1 LSIIFSFF
9 RSETCILVLIIVLA
23 FILRTYLLQD
33 IPTGLFLDEISAAYY
48 PFLYQ
53 HGLVSLSFGSII
65 SYLLTGTFFTY
76 SLAGPFPFFIRLPAV
91 FFGTLLVFVVYLLSK
106 EMFFSKKVSILS
118 ALLIAI
124 SPWGFHFSRF
134 QALDSSYVLFFTTAL
149 LFVYKGIN
157 NSDNKKKLV
166 WYCLGSLMLGLT
178 ADIFSSA
185 AVFVPLFIVIL
196 LLLYLPK
203 KLQLLNIRT
212 IITPKAI
219 GKITIIVA
227 IFLLTYSPVFIDY
240 ILQASST
247 AVIVSR
253 YSTYSHSQNIFD
265 WFRMIFER
273 ARMHLSP
280 GFLIFTAP
288 STHDLGFQETMGQRG
303 LLRYSPTTYGELN
316 YVAILLYPGILLL
329 FYEAVKNRRRSFA
342 VLLGWIICYSI
353 VSGIAY
359 FDNPSPGRNIVGMPA
374 LVITIALFI
383 DFLVKITTSSRLLQM
398 KNNIISHLD
407 NYIKPITVIFL
418 AALVIIPTSLFLYEY
433 YVVYPAQSAKV
444 FDYGY
449 KDIANFLSDNNLWGR
464 DILINS
470 GWGSD
475 LKLSFYSAIQPPP
488 SIVRKISSVYDLTN
502 SLTQISKDITF
513 NQGLIEYDTRMDD
526 GYGNASASSSHIR
539 LAFKTNNIISLAIYN
554 NNSLYTPNS
563 YLLLQEING
572 KHYFEQGPLNETV
585 EYGKWYKVALKIN
598 STAISIYFDRK
609 LVNTV
614 LRQSED
620 NDNKVILE
628 LAGESA
634 AVSFK
639 NVIINQHNNQAYD
652 SLFNVDDDNT
662 LFGWK
667 TISGKLVVVKQ
678 DSDRHTNTAAVTLLP
693 LVSHKTLLVTTHSSD
708 SITLAKYGIASK
720 LLKEVYYPDGNI
732 AFLIF
737 ELAPYSN
744 R

>member
-1 LSIIFSFF
+1 M
-9 RSETCILVLIIVLA
+9 A
-23 FILRTYLLQD
+23 FILRTYRLQD

-76 SLAGPFPFFIRLPAV
+76 SLAGPSPFFTRLPADL
-91 FFGTLLVFVVYLLSK
+91 FGTLLVFVVYLLSK
-106 EMFFSKKVSILS
+106 EMFFSKKVSMLS
-118 ALLIAI
+118 ALLTAI

-157 NSDNKKKLV
+157 NSDNNDNNNKNKKRFV

-196 LLLYLPK
+196 LLVYLPK
-203 KLQLLNIRT
+203 KIPLLLNIRT
-212 IITPKAI
+212 IIIIPKAI
-219 GKITIIVA
+219 GKTTIIVA

-240 ILQASST
+240 ILHSSST
-247 AVIVSR
+247 AVIVTR

-265 WFRMIFER
+265 WFRLIFER

-288 STHDLGFQETMGQRG
+288 STHDLGFQETMGQSG

-329 FYEAVKNRRRSFA
+329 VYEAVKNRRRSFA
-342 VLLGWIICYSI
+342 ILLGWIICYSI

-383 DFLVKITTSSRLLQM
+383 DFLVKITTTSRLLQM
-398 KNNIISHLD
+398 KNNIIISRLT
-407 NYIKPITVIFL
+407 NYIKPITVILL
-418 AALVIIPTSLFLYEY
+418 AALMVIPASLFLYEY

-464 DILINS
+464 DILMNS
-470 GWGSD
+470 GWASD
-475 LKLSFYSAIQPPP
+475 LKLSFYSAIQPPL
-488 SIVRKISSVYDLTN
+488 SIVRRISSPYDLAG
-502 SLTQISKDITF
+502 SFTQISKDI
-513 NQGLIEYDTRMDD
+513 NLDQGLIEYDTRIDD
-526 GYGNASASSSHIR
+526 GYSNTSASSHIR
-539 LAFKTNNIISLAIYN
+539 LVFKTNNIISLAIYN

-572 KHYFEQGPLNETV
+572 KHYFEQGPLNETI
-585 EYGKWYKVALKIN
+585 EYGKWYKVGLKIN
-598 STAISIYFDRK
+598 STAISIYLDRK

-614 LRQSED
+614 LRQSQD
-620 NDNKVILE
+620 NDNKVMLE

-639 NVIINQHNNQAYD
+639 NVIINQNNNNQIYD
-652 SLFNVDDDNT
+652 SLFNAKNNSNNNT
-662 LFGWK
+662 VFGWK
-667 TISGKLVVVKQ
+667 TISGKLVAKQ
-678 DSDRHTNTAAVTLLP
+678 DRDGHTAITLLP
-693 LVSHKTLLVTTHSSD
+693 LVSNESILITTHPSD

-720 LLKEVYYPDGNI
+720 LLKEVYYPDGTI

-737 ELAPYSN
+737 ELNHMQTY

>member
-1 LSIIFSFF
+1 M
-9 RSETCILVLIIVLA
+9 A
-23 FILRTYLLQD
+23 FILRTYRLQD

-53 HGLVSLSFGSII
+53 HGLLSLSFGSII

-76 SLAGPFPFFIRLPAV
+76 SLAGPSPFFIRLPADL
-91 FFGTLLVFVVYLLSK
+91 FGTLLVFVVYLLSK
-106 EMFFSKKVSILS
+106 EMFFSKKVSMLS

-157 NSDNKKKLV
+157 NSDNDDNKKNKKRFV

-203 KLQLLNIRT
+203 KIPLLLNIRT
-212 IITPKAI
+212 IIITPKAI

-240 ILQASST
+240 ILHSSST
-247 AVIVSR
+247 AVIVTR

-273 ARMHLSP
+273 ARVHLSP

-316 YVAILLYPGILLL
+316 YIAILLYPGILLL
-329 FYEAVKNRRRSFA
+329 VYEAVKNRRRSYA

-383 DFLVKITTSSRLLQM
+383 DFLAKRTLSRLVQM
-398 KNNIISHLD
+398 KNNVIISRLA
-407 NYIKPITVIFL
+407 NYIKPITVVLL
-418 AALVIIPTSLFLYEY
+418 AALVVIPTSLFLYEY

-464 DILINS
+464 DILMNS
-470 GWGSD
+470 GWASD
-475 LKLSFYSAIQPPP
+475 LKLSFYSATQPPP
-488 SIVRKISSVYDLTN
+488 SIVRRISSVYDLTN

-526 GYGNASASSSHIR
+526 YGYSNTSASSSHIR

-572 KHYFEQGPLNETV
+572 KHYFEQGPLNETI
-585 EYGKWYKVALKIN
+585 EYGKWYKVGLKIN
-598 STAISIYFDRK
+598 STAISIYLDRK

-614 LRQSED
+614 LRQLED
-620 NDNKVILE
+620 NDNKVMLE

-639 NVIINQHNNQAYD
+639 NVIINQNNNNNNNNQMYD
-652 SLFNVDDDNT
+652 SLFNAKNNNDNNT
-662 LFGWK
+662 VFGWK
-667 TISGKLVVVKQ
+667 TISGKLVAKQ
-678 DSDRHTNTAAVTLLP
+678 DRDGHTAVTLLP
-693 LVSHKTLLVTTHSSD
+693 LVSHESVLITTHPSD
-708 SITLAKYGIASK
+708 SVTLAKYGIASK
-720 LLKEVYYPDGNI
+720 LLKEIDYPDGTI

-737 ELAPYSN
+737 ELNPYAN
-744 R
+744 I